1 MMVRETDREDSPT
14 GRILRHLQ
22 QFGACSMKEMIAA
35 LGVTRTAV
43 RQPLATLM
51 AQGLVISGAVRDGRG
66 RPPLVYQLSDKA
78 RKLASPWLE
87 NLALVMLK
95 EMLEPES
102 PADGAPPSKRLS
114 VQLGQHYTA
123 HLDGQTPAE
132 RLEQL
137 RQWLDQHAI
146 PSDLVEAAEA
156 YELTTYGC
164 PYYGLAAHR
173 REVCQVEVDALGQ
186 ALGAPLA
193 LVQSQLDG
201 HHGCCFRM
209 QKSSPLAKRPLTKAK
224 DVDTHL

>member
-1 MMVRETDREDSPT
+1 MRLGETCHDDSPT
-14 GRILRHLQ
+14 GRILKHLQ
-22 QFGACSMKEMIAA
+22 QFGACSMKEMISA

-51 AQGLVISGAVRDGRG
+51 AQGLVTSGFVREGRG

-87 NLALVMLK
+87 SLALVMLE
-95 EMLEPES
+95 EMLEPGAS
-102 PADGAPPSKRLS
+102 ANGAPPSKRLS
-114 VQLGQHYTA
+114 LQLGHHYTT
-123 HLDGQTPAE
+123 HLDGKTPDD
-132 RLEQL
+132 RLAQL
-137 RQWLDQHAI
+137 RKWLAQHGI
-146 PSDLVEAAEA
+146 PSDLVEAADA
-156 YELTTYGC
+156 YEWTTYGC

-173 REVCQVEVDALGQ
+173 REVCQVEIDALGQ

-209 QKSSPLAKRPLTKAK
+209 QKAAASENA
-224 DVDTHL
+224 